1 MSPKSDL
8 SRAENARQ
16 RRAQRTVR
24 GLQETKKRVMRSSTP
39 LVTSRIS
46 TKPVVVVPKHGKNRR
61 SFNSAFGL
69 AEVRLHKPGFSLLS
83 VRGGWRQT
91 SAVIAILIGFIIY
104 FALTLPYFHVSS
116 ATVVGN
122 IRLSSEE
129 INAVLAVTGQSIFT
143 IQPEEAKVRLLMNY
157 HELAS
162 AQVEAHLPNHVNV
175 IVSERQP
182 VILWQQD
189 GGYTW
194 IDSTG
199 VAFRPRGLVAGL
211 IFVNGLG
218 APSAI
223 IASTVDPLNPTPF
236 IQKETVDPLNPT
248 PFIQKELVD
257 AIIVLAPN
265 VPKDSAMIF
274 DPNYGLGWKD
284 NRGWNAFFG
293 TSGMQDMR
301 LKAVVYQAVVNDL
314 LERGKTP
321 AFISVAYPEA
331 PFYRMTDDKSSQ
343 TENSGQ

>member
-46 TKPVVVVPKHGKNRR
+46 TKPVGVVPKRGSNRR
-61 SFNSAFGL
+61 NFNIAFGL

-83 VRGGWRQT
+83 LRGGWRQT

-122 IRLSSEE
+122 VRLSAEE

-143 IQPEEAKVRLLMNY
+143 IQPEEVTTRLLMNY

-175 IVSERQP
+175 TVSERQP

-211 IFVNGLG
+211 VLVNGLG

-223 IASTVDPLNPTPF
+223 VASTVDPL
-236 IQKETVDPLNPT
+236 KPT

-257 AIIVLAPN
+257 AILVLAPT
-265 VPKDSAMIF
+265 VPEDSAMIF

-314 LERGKTP
+314 LDRGKVP
-321 AFISVAYPEA
+321 AFISVAYPDA